1 MDGGK
6 SDPPVKILSLDY
18 RHNYKLRKLRGLHE
32 YLIKILSL
40 LPIFVNDMLIR
51 RIYMCYDTYFCFRL
65 QILMT
70 LKISSRLEC
79 IMVDSLMDEWK
90 NTVGGQ

>member
-1 MDGGK
+1 
-6 SDPPVKILSLDY
+6 
-18 RHNYKLRKLRGLHE
+18 
-32 YLIKILSL
+32 
-40 LPIFVNDMLIR
+40 
-51 RIYMCYDTYFCFRL
+51 MCYDTDFCFPL